1 MTLRYPPSTHSHTH
15 RHDYWSSIDLS
26 LTTLCWKKNIYLNKA
41 WNESVQ
47 SSISSFTLF
56 LPYLKSSG
64 ISNLKLL
71 PSSLWMKLNH
81 TERQWLILSEHSAFH
96 SVYLPSYIAQSIT
109 TVCSFMRK
117 ENANKCMCVTSTSHW
132 KPNITH
138 CVFQSSYCTCV
149 DTNISAHQCSSYTPT
164 AVCLITHEIWSQSL
178 TSPKSPTFYMLCL
191 LLSHSIDPIMK
202 MLRNLRICL
211 IKYQIKWSDLIFIS
225 VYLQN
230 PSQVRFLSAFLSLS
244 MVQIKDQSFIWEM
257 RLSPLSSVWC
267 IPMQSGGL
275 CQALEFQ

>member
-1 MTLRYPPSTHSHTH
+1 
-15 RHDYWSSIDLS
+15 
-26 LTTLCWKKNIYLNKA
+26 
-41 WNESVQ
+41 
-47 SSISSFTLF
+47 
-56 LPYLKSSG
+56 
-64 ISNLKLL
+64 
-71 PSSLWMKLNH
+71 
-81 TERQWLILSEHSAFH
+81 
-96 SVYLPSYIAQSIT
+96 
-109 TVCSFMRK
+109 
-117 ENANKCMCVTSTSHW
+117 MCFRAH
-132 KPNITH
+132 
-138 CVFQSSYCTCV
+138 TCV
-149 DTNISAHQCSSYTPT
+149 DTNISAHQCSSYTPTART

-244 MVQIKDQSFIWEM
+244 IVQIKDQSFIWEM

-267 IPMQSGGL
+267 IPTQSGFGVSIMFHFIFRNL
-275 CQALEFQ
+275 PELEQNMNWKSWVNDQGIL